1 MTSNTDTFT
10 PLRSGMATGALAI
23 RGGEDSAFFTLLNMA
38 DERENVIRLGRGE
51 PDRPTPQHIIDA
63 AVSALNSG
71 KTTYT
76 NPAGLPELRNAIS
89 SKLRTDNGLEYDPMG
104 EIIVTSGAQEAMV
117 VSLQT
122 LLDPGDEVII
132 ASPHYMAY
140 PANIFLAG
148 GQPVL
153 VPTYEDQ
160 GFELLPNA
168 IEERITD
175 KTKLVVLVSPNNPT
189 AGVLTRETMEGI
201 AKVIE
206 KHDLLAISDEL
217 YEKIVYDGFE
227 PVSFATLPGMRERTI
242 TINGFSKAY
251 SMTGFR
257 VGYMA
262 GPRDYV
268 KAALEPRHSLTIC
281 AATPSQYAA
290 LAALEGSDDFLVDML
305 SEYSQRRSTMAKA
318 FDDMGVKYSPPLGGF
333 YFFAN
338 IKDTNITSYEF
349 CERALVDHGLLF
361 TPGSIFGDA
370 GEGYIRIGYLAPE
383 QQLIEALERFSSLWS
398 DLVATP

>member
-1 MTSNTDTFT
+1 MTSNTETFS
-10 PLRSGMATGALAI
+10 PLRAGMARGALAI

-51 PDRPTPQHIIDA
+51 PDRPTPKHIVDA
-63 AVSALNSG
+63 AIDALNSG

-76 NPAGLPELRNAIS
+76 NPAGLPELRQAIS
-89 SKLRTDNGLEYDPMG
+89 RKFRIDNDLDYDPMG

-117 VSLQT
+117 VALQT

-140 PANIFLAG
+140 PSNILLAG
-148 GQPVL
+148 GKPIL

-160 GFELLPNA
+160 GFELLPEA
-168 IEERITD
+168 IEERITER
-175 KTKLVVLVSPNNPT
+175 TKLVVLVSPNNPT
-189 AGVLTRETMEGI
+189 AGVLTKETMEGI
-201 AKVIE
+201 ARVIE

-262 GPRDYV
+262 GPRDYI
-268 KAALEPRHSLTIC
+268 KSALEPRHSLTIC

-290 LAALEGSDDFLVDML
+290 LAALEGPDDFLVDML
-305 SEYSQRRSTMAKA
+305 AEYSSRRQTMAAA
-318 FDDMGVKYSPPLGGF
+318 FDRMGVKYSPPLGGF

-338 IKDTNITSYEF
+338 IKEAGLTAYDF
-349 CERALVDHGLLF
+349 CVKALVDHGLLF
-361 TPGSIFGDA
+361 TPGSLFGDA
-370 GEGYIRIGYLAPE
+370 GEGFIRIGYLAPE
-383 QQLIEALERFSSLWS
+383 SELIEALERFESLWN
-398 DLVATP
+398 DLVSSR